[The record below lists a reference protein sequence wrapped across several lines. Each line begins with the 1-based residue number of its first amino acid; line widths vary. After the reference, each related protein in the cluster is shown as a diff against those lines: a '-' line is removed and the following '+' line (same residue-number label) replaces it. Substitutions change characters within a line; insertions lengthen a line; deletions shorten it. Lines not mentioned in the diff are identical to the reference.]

1 MEPIE
6 EQWNPPSSPDIMSD
20 SWMNISDA
28 KKAIKTWILDRGES
42 WGVPSQNNKTR
53 LQLHCILST
62 CSFYL
67 RIAQKSDFF
76 GVTSYTP
83 HNCPPSTHVQFKPRN
98 SAWYLA
104 GLIERDVNVNRHI
117 KPKEIKE
124 RAGLYHQLQN
134 VPYMPAWRARE
145 RLRDIIDGDEGAS
158 FSLIPDWIDR
168 VKKADSSTYIR
179 LKTTHENR
187 FEALFVMLGSI
198 RSRIHFLRPFYALDG
213 THTRSQYNLTL
224 LIAVGIDAED
234 RILPFAWA
242 LVPSENETW
251 WTWFCE
257 HLFEAF
263 NGHFQPESVVISDL
277 DKG

>member
-1 MEPIE
+1 MESIE

-20 SWMNISDA
+20 LWMNISDA
-28 KKAIKTWILDRGES
+28 KKAIKIWILDRGES
-42 WGVPSQNNKTR
+42 WGPTTQNNKTR

-62 CSFYL
+62 CSFYI
-67 RIAQKSDFF
+67 RIAQKNDLF

-83 HNCPPSTHVQFKPRN
+83 HNCPPSTHTQFKPRH

-104 GLIERDVNVNRHI
+104 SLIERDVNINRHI
-117 KPKEIKE
+117 KPKEIRE

-145 RLRDIIDGDEGAS
+145 SLRDTIDGDEGAS

-168 VKKADSSTYIR
+168 VKNADNSTYIR
-179 LKTTHENR
+179 LKTTYENQ

-263 NGHFQPESVVISDL
+263 NGHFQPESVIISDR